1 MEGIMIEKLNKKI
14 EELKNQYQELI
25 KQKETIQS
33 NIEATFGAIQMCEIL
48 IKEEAQEENNEDIQE
63 GTND

>member
-1 MEGIMIEKLNKKI
+1 MREKLNKKI
-14 EELKNQYQELI
+14 EELKKQYQELV

-48 IKEEAQEENNEDIQE
+48 IKEEQAEEKNERVKK
-63 GTND
+63 GKND

>member
-1 MEGIMIEKLNKKI
+1 MEVVMVEKLNKKI
-14 EELKNQYQELI
+14 EELKNQYQELV

-48 IKEEAQEENNEDIQE
+48 IKEETQEDKCEKSKGKD
-63 GTND
+63 

>member
-1 MEGIMIEKLNKKI
+1 MIEKLNKKI